1 MMTWSSRFRGV
12 HERFIASEG
21 IDDVLL
27 DMVDE
32 LVPVHVAGRG
42 KVRALGQNE
51 NRNGF
56 NKRLDTSYLNDN
68 CISSPRK
75 PRKS

>member
-1 MMTWSSRFRGV
+1 MITLSSRCRGV
-12 HERFIASEG
+12 HERFIASDG

-32 LVPVHVAGRG
+32 IVPVHVAGRG

-51 NRNGF
+51 
-56 NKRLDTSYLNDN
+56 KRDGPKEKVESASNLS
-68 CISSPRK
+68 
-75 PRKS
+75 